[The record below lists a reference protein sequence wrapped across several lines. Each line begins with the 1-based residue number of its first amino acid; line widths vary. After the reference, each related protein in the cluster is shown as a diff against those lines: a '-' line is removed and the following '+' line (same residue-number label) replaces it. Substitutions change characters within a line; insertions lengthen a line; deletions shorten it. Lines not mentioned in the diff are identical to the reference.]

1 MLHEN
6 PLIVLYFACIHLFP
20 YSLGVCLCANTF
32 NLCYFLVFSTILL
45 PLHEFV
51 TWILVIWALLRLL
64 CCADF
69 PNVDRFHYVASTT
82 VCSLTSPLTTSPLTT
97 AGELFKYWQ
106 QMWFPKFWFLLGG
119 SNFITGNQYFKLIFL
134 IWQAHSV
141 TVLDNTCYIPK
152 SELTWF
158 ITQSFFQGRMVFC
171 GKSS

>member
-1 MLHEN
+1 MKIHWLSYTLHAYIYSLTHWVCVCVQTR
-6 PLIVLYFACIHLFP
+6 LISAIFLYFQQ
-20 YSLGVCLCANTF
+20 
-32 NLCYFLVFSTILL
+32 FSYPCMILW
-45 PLHEFV
+45 HEF
-51 TWILVIWALLRLL
+51 WSFGHYWDL

-158 ITQSFFQGRMVFC
+158 ITQSFFQGRMVFY